1 VSAAVYGMGVRPRDE
16 VKWKRQRLSEVT
28 VNFLTQCTVGQAASG
43 YRPAHGA
50 GKIAK
55 DKVS

>member
-1 VSAAVYGMGVRPRDE
+1 MGVRPRDE